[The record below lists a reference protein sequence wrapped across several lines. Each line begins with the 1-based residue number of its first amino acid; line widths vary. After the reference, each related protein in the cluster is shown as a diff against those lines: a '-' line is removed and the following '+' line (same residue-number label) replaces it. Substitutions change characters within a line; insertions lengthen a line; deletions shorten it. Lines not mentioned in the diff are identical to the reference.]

1 MRPILLIS
9 IVSVFALAFAGCEG
23 DAGPQGPP
31 GPQGPQGPPAVD
43 SEFSFAGKQGEPC
56 QHCHLTI
63 VEQWAVTGHSE
74 ATSGLDPEDQDNAY
88 CMQCHTTGWDRPI
101 ESFGTAFETVPAGPD
116 TSGYDDYFRVDSEL
130 AEERRMDLAGVQCEA
145 CHGGMGPDFNSH
157 RPEVSFS
164 TRFET
169 VGGEQVS
176 TSLCAPCHNN
186 QLEEWA
192 VSGHS
197 FYDPETGTPGD
208 IDAFN
213 DEHYVSIGPR
223 CTVCHTS
230 EGFIAANDP
239 VYAAYDFPEQQSFI
253 GCVTCHDPHQGPN
266 GSGNE
271 AQLRTVGAVNVEYAP
286 FTDPGEPT
294 NPRLE
299 NGGTG
304 QTCAQCHHAR
314 RDDEN
319 VAGQIAEGYA
329 HFGPHSS
336 PQMDMFLGY
345 GSYEIEGYTYTGR
358 YDGDATAHF
367 NGTTDSC
374 VDCHMAPAEGMN
386 HTPHEFYVNDP
397 ENPEWLGCVGCHGTA
412 ANSDQLYNTL
422 RTTIETK
429 MDELA
434 VLLGYTDAADF
445 FANFDSQADGV
456 TVQEREAAYALVFVD
471 ADGSYGTHNPDYAV
485 DLLDN
490 AIDYLTP
497 VKGAGK

>member
-1 MRPILLIS
+1 MRPILLIT

-101 ESFGTAFETVPAGPD
+101 ESFGTVFETVPAGPD
-116 TSGYDDYFRVDSEL
+116 TAGYDDYFRVDSEL

-169 VGGEQVS
+169 VGSDTVS

-197 FYDPETGTPGD
+197 FYNEETGEMGD
-208 IDAFN
+208 IEMFN
-213 DEHYVSIGPR
+213 QEHYIDRSF
-223 CTVCHTS
+223 CNLCHTS
-230 EGFIAANDP
+230 EGFIRENDP
-239 VYAAYDFPEQQSFI
+239 AYADYDFPEEKSFI

-271 AQLRTVGAVNVEYAP
+271 AQLRAVGPVEVAYAP
-286 FTDPGEPT
+286 LTGPGEPSV
-294 NPRLE
+294 PVME
-299 NGGTG
+299 NRGTG

-314 RDDEN
+314 RDTEN
-319 VAGQIAEGYA
+319 VQGQIAEGYA

-345 GSYEIEGYTYTGR
+345 GSYEIDGYTYTGR
-358 YDGDATAHF
+358 YDADPTAHY
-367 NGTTDSC
+367 NGTANAC

-386 HTPHEFYVNDP
+386 HTPHQFFINDP
-397 ENPEWLGCVGCHGTA
+397 DNPEWLGCVGCHGTA
-412 ANSDQLYNTL
+412 ANSDQLYDGI
-422 RTTIETK
+422 RTDVETK
-429 MDELA
+429 LNEIA
-434 VLLGYTDAADF
+434 VLLGYADLAAFEAAIDDD
-445 FANFDSQADGV
+445 NPTW
-456 TVQEREAAYALVFVD
+456 TVQQREAAYAAVFVLS
-471 ADGSYGTHNPDYAV
+471 DGSWGVHNPDYTI